1 VQKKWT
7 VEPELVIPPL
17 RKCEIVDRVESPNE
31 RITRNLVPKRKSKD
45 PILKEQ
51 VEYHASNG
59 LLQFL
64 SKIPIPLYPYAYH
77 CMT

>member
-1 VQKKWT
+1 MQKKWT

-17 RKCEIVDRVESPNE
+17 RKCEIVDRVELPNE

-64 SKIPIPLYPYAYH
+64 MNSRPPYPCAYH
-77 CMT
+77 CIL